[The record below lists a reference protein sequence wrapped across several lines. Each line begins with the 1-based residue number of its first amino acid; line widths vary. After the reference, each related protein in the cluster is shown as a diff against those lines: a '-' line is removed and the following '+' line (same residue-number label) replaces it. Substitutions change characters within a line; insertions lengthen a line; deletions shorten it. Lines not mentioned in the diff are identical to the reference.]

1 MSIEQIY
8 CTHCTYGTSALEQ
21 REGELADR
29 VLGYSARAGSLDRNE
44 LRNDYRAIER
54 FLYYYLPS
62 DTPPE
67 DKQRLDAAA
76 APRRLF
82 FCPAMGKLQMVG
94 QVAYRQYDTAGR
106 LGSYFA
112 HVLFSD
118 HAQGNWSAADCLRL
132 WHAPWV
138 EVDSAEHSYK
148 LPSLETLDQVWQGK
162 TPPISDEAVL
172 DFLHATSDAVEQ
184 AASSPQPDGLAKT
197 ASGLI
202 DPRWQT
208 VPMQQRIDLLVNT
221 LQGLLS
227 LGPQRRENI
236 LLVVEPSVA
245 ALVFYGVA
253 RLLPKSLAAGLSF
266 STYEPNAERLPVT
279 LAATTFYDP
288 YTNDVRPDL
297 YRRRGLV
304 INTYQDR
311 ISEAGPPPGDFA
323 RFIVDR
329 LLEEGWPTVDRLLAA
344 FDGVGAKRPEDLEL
358 LSRAHKVSVQIM
370 SAAPPADDGWRK
382 SEVAVRYLQR
392 EVQHQLANAPAG
404 WPQLHK
410 LLGTP
415 NHLTVLE
422 LIAGERVPAELRL
435 PAQFLLKKFPPERIA
450 ELLNSP
456 LVAQPAKLEALA
468 AYVTAHHRLP
478 EGCQL
483 LTADTGR
490 LKPRPPAEALL
501 HELLTRLPEPVLRQL
516 GASIADKLR
525 MGWFGA
531 LVDACGS
538 RSSPP
543 LKKAVAQALAELSDG
558 ELLDALSRYREPIR
572 RACPPP
578 EPVLAKRLGHLL
590 YELPLHPKSF
600 DKWLSALLEWK
611 ISFASPNLAEQRLA
625 EWQKIRGCL
634 LALRESVE
642 SAAAGKGG
650 IKNRLRSPPRAE
662 YKPLAE
668 ALNRAMPR
676 LPDEFQELHDVAAN
690 GQLSVP
696 DFKRRLELAA
706 RHTGLSITFGDVAN
720 PSAAAGDELF
730 AGPGDEVARLHQ
742 RRELQASLQAMFR
755 DLEEQT
761 LVYAD
766 DKLGSQKLHV
776 LQQIGQMIVGRPD
789 FLGPGRQMVEAYFS
803 NGGAWSGPV
812 LLSGGAKKSGRK
824 RGKKSGGW
832 QRQIPLMLGVTAG
845 VALLMFV
852 IGHFFLPAPSPPND
866 VAQNPPTAPP
876 SPHAPIPPA
885 TVSQTTPPTP
895 SPKPPA
901 EQPKASPTPPLARP
915 PNADAAPSTK
925 PKNSPAASSMGEDS
939 TGSSP
944 GKAPE
949 PAGRTP
955 PKNTQVPMPESSS
968 APTPNNMEKKP
979 ALPPPAGDDPAPA
992 NPSDP
997 KPGPGDPQTPPT
1009 ETKAVSDTKRK
1020 DAPIIVSDYC
1030 TLPMPGNN
1038 FSAPVAVK
1046 TWPDDPGTIHLTL
1059 RGLTEANRRL
1069 DSQHL
1074 RLSAKQNGAQLPIML
1089 EESAGEGANKTLAT
1103 LTKDENE
1110 LIFKW
1115 VESPESFTAARR
1127 QLRRC
1132 VVEVVEIADDETSYI
1147 SLMAPVKHAGPAGL
1161 SNGIAKLGLT
1171 ELKSAEFEF
1180 SRDEELRLGRGSVQF
1195 VDANLSM
1202 LTFGDTNSV
1211 VTAASIHNLPDAL
1224 RDSHA
1229 RVVLWQND
1237 KNHLD
1242 ANLHLAADDTALPDG
1257 MAPVSDKD
1265 RKDLKILRDNIPNLR
1280 RLKGNISRSNQK
1292 QIANMESVVRALA
1305 DVLNI
1310 KDPPRRAG
1318 ATPPADVTKY
1328 AGEIQKQIIDP
1339 AEQRRDELGQQV
1351 KAVDEFIREQQDQL
1365 KKLTS
1370 HANTVTA
1377 TIYRRVARNLYAP
1390 CLLLGDVPQL
1400 PDELPSGYGYEVD
1413 GEQ

>member
-1 MSIEQIY
+1 
-8 CTHCTYGTSALEQ
+8 L
-21 REGELADR
+21 
-29 VLGYSARAGSLDRNE
+29 
-44 LRNDYRAIER
+44 
-54 FLYYYLPS
+54 
-62 DTPPE
+62 
-67 DKQRLDAAA
+67 
-76 APRRLF
+76 
-82 FCPAMGKLQMVG
+82 
-94 QVAYRQYDTAGR
+94 
-106 LGSYFA
+106 
-112 HVLFSD
+112 
-118 HAQGNWSAADCLRL
+118 
-132 WHAPWV
+132 
-138 EVDSAEHSYK
+138 
-148 LPSLETLDQVWQGK
+148 
-162 TPPISDEAVL
+162 
-172 DFLHATSDAVEQ
+172 
-184 AASSPQPDGLAKT
+184 
-197 ASGLI
+197 
-202 DPRWQT
+202 
-208 VPMQQRIDLLVNT
+208 
-221 LQGLLS
+221 
-227 LGPQRRENI
+227 
-236 LLVVEPSVA
+236 A

-358 LSRAHKVSVQIM
+358 LSRAHKVSVQIL
-370 SAAPPADDGWRK
+370 SAAPPTDDGWRK
-382 SEVAVRYLQR
+382 SEVAVRYLR
-392 EVQHQLANAPAG
+392 HEVQHQLANAPAG

-501 HELLTRLPEPVLRQL
+501 HELLMRLPEPVLRQL
-516 GASIADKLR
+516 GDSIADNLR

-558 ELLDALSRYREPIR
+558 ELLDALARYREPIR

-611 ISFASPNLAEQRLA
+611 VSFASPNLAEQRLA

-676 LPDEFQELHDVAAN
+676 RPDEFQELHDVAAN
-690 GQLSVP
+690 GQLSLP

-706 RHTGLSITFGDVAN
+706 RHSGLSIPFGDVAD
-720 PSAAAGDELF
+720 PATAAGDELF
-730 AGPGDEVARLHQ
+730 DGPGDEVARLHQ
-742 RRELQASLQAMFR
+742 RRELQTRLLAMFR

-812 LLSGGAKKSGRK
+812 LLSGGSKKSGRK

-832 QRQIPLMLGVTAG
+832 RRQIPLMLGVTAG

-852 IGHFFLPAPSPPND
+852 VGHFFLPAPSPSND
-866 VAQNPPTAPP
+866 VAQNPPAAPPAPP
-876 SPHAPIPPA
+876 SHAPNPPA
-885 TVSQTTPPTP
+885 AVTRPSPPAQM
-895 SPKPPA
+895 PKPPA
-901 EQPKASPTPPLARP
+901 EKPKAPTTPPP
-915 PNADAAPSTK
+915 STSPSKEDAASLAK
-925 PKNSPAASSMGEDS
+925 PKNPPTASSMDEAP

-944 GKAPE
+944 DKAPE

-955 PKNTQVPMPESSS
+955 KNTPVPLPEGSS
-968 APTPNNMEKKP
+968 ATAPDSMEKKP
-979 ALPPPAGDDPAPA
+979 VSPSMPVAEKPAATNPPDSTPK
-992 NPSDP
+992 PSDP
-997 KPGPGDPQTPPT
+997 PSESTQPAAAP
-1009 ETKAVSDTKRK
+1009 DTVKK
-1020 DAPIIVSDYC
+1020 GAPIIVSEFC
-1030 TLPMPGNN
+1030 TLPLPGNN
-1038 FSAPVAVK
+1038 FAAPLSIK
-1046 TWPDDPGTIHLTL
+1046 TWTDDPGTINLTL
-1059 RGLTEANRRL
+1059 RGLVEANRRL
-1069 DSQHL
+1069 DGQHIK
-1074 RLSAKQNGAQLPIML
+1074 LSTKQNGAQLSIML

-1103 LTKDENE
+1103 VTKDENE

-1171 ELKSAEFEF
+1171 ELKSSEFEF
-1180 SRDEELRLGRGSVQF
+1180 SPDEELRLGRGAVQ
-1195 VDANLSM
+1195 VVYANLPM

-1229 RVVLWQND
+1229 RMVLRQND
-1237 KNHLD
+1237 KNRLNAD
-1242 ANLHLAADDTALPDG
+1242 LHLAADDTALPDG

-1305 DVLNI
+1305 DVLDI

-1318 ATPPADVTKY
+1318 AAPPADVTKY
-1328 AGEIQKQIIDP
+1328 AGEIQKQIIEP

-1351 KAVDEFIREQQDQL
+1351 KAVDEFLREQQDQL
-1365 KKLTS
+1365 KNLTS

-1390 CLLLGDVPQL
+1390 CLLLGDVPRI
-1400 PDELPSGYGYEVD
+1400 PDELTPFFGGNPDDDE
-1413 GEQ
+1413 